1 MEGSDHET
9 PQKFKSGHRFMVHY
23 QASDD
28 GNKVTP
34 KNKQFRKSINPR
46 TPQGLSYSLG
56 NCNTMMSSNS
66 SNGGMHSIS
75 MAVIQTP
82 PAKRHQKIKNP
93 FEAAWAER
101 LHMPLIASP
110 SLFQRPDTPQMSST
124 QCEWTIEEVSSLMPA
139 NVEPHEAQFND
150 SPDPELEAKAQ
161 MAISSYFKDNQIV
174 PSPVDCPLRSQR
186 IVLHDFSG
194 TTPISKPGRR
204 IRDCASQTELT
215 LPPILP
221 PALEEA
227 LKPYFQPHLAGANIE
242 LKKSRYAQRSASS
255 SIDAKDTSLRRKLFD
270 IHNVLIWENE
280 QQLLAKGANNSSA
293 SASGSGS
300 AAGGGQSNSSPHSL
314 QSLQHTAIVGKL
326 SDSLDKSSFGSLSPI
341 SASDDLSPSLADKG
355 SATKRKSRFN
365 NLRAEIE
372 ELEQLSPIHPP
383 VRRKP
388 IEKLYRSQNKE
399 NNLSHDMTNNTSQET
414 DNGKFTPERS
424 SSPLASMITNN
435 IGEFSSDSF
444 NIKVSRLRVNSSKCS
459 NKSNKERL
467 TTKVAG
473 AKNSSNILQEV
484 DVFMNHEETLEEL
497 LEYTGIDVEDMQ
509 ISQVS
514 GHSSTCSSSQSD
526 TPRGKRR
533 SASRKNLS
541 QSFSANWLNDD
552 DGDENE
558 QPNKEDK
565 KLNRICQDLK
575 KKNFNPAALI
585 PTSSSSFGGVIHHTP
600 VNSSPKK
607 SLTFY
612 RTDSGFNELSQNSSE
627 SQDGPTLSQ
636 PHQQH
641 NNDHMK
647 QNLSTTTP
655 GEQMMVHCCSTPS
668 TKQDKF
674 DFMI

>member
-9 PQKFKSGHRFMVHY
+9 PQKLKGHRFMMHY
-23 QASDD
+23 PPATADEC
-28 GNKVTP
+28 NKVTP

-56 NCNTMMSSNS
+56 NCNTMMSNGSSNS
-66 SNGGMHSIS
+66 MHSIS

-101 LHMPLIASP
+101 LHMPFIASP

-139 NVEPHEAQFND
+139 NVEPNEAQFND

-186 IVLHDFSG
+186 IVLNDISG
-194 TTPISKPGRR
+194 NTPISKPGRR

-221 PALEEA
+221 SALEEA
-227 LKPYFQPHLAGANIE
+227 LKPYFKPHLAGANVE

-280 QQLLAKGANNSSA
+280 QQLLAKNNNSTTAPS
-293 SASGSGS
+293 SS
-300 AAGGGQSNSSPHSL
+300 GGQSNSSPLSL

-341 SASDDLSPSLADKG
+341 SASDDLSPSVADKG

-365 NLRAEIE
+365 NLRTELE

-388 IEKLYRSQNKE
+388 LEKLYRSHNKE
-399 NNLSHDMTNNTSQET
+399 NISNDMINNTSQET

-424 SSPLASMITNN
+424 SSPLASMITNS

-444 NIKVSRLRVNSSKCS
+444 NVKVSRLRVNSSKCS
-459 NKSNKERL
+459 SKSHKERL
-467 TTKVAG
+467 TTKLAG
-473 AKNSSNILQEV
+473 NKNSSNILQEV
-484 DVFMNHEETLEEL
+484 DVFMTHEETCEEL
-497 LEYTGIDVEDMQ
+497 LEYTGIDGEDMQ

-526 TPRGKRR
+526 TPRCKRR

-541 QSFSANWLNDD
+541 QSFSANWLNGEADD
-552 DGDENE
+552 DEE
-558 QPNKEDK
+558 PNKDDHK
-565 KLNRICQDLK
+565 FNRLCQDLK

-585 PTSSSSFGGVIHHTP
+585 ATSTSSSFGGVVHHTP

-612 RTDSGFNELSQNSSE
+612 RTDSGFNEMSQNSSE

-636 PHQQH
+636 QQCVAEAAVAAALAASA
-641 NNDHMK
+641 D
-647 QNLSTTTP
+647 
-655 GEQMMVHCCSTPS
+655 GEQMMVNCCSTPS

>member
-1 MEGSDHET
+1 MEGNDHET
-9 PQKFKSGHRFMVHY
+9 PQKLKGHRFMMHY
-23 QASDD
+23 PPTASDEC
-28 GNKVTP
+28 NKVTP

-66 SNGGMHSIS
+66 SNGLHSIS

-139 NVEPHEAQFND
+139 NVEPHETQFND

-186 IVLHDFSG
+186 IVLHDVSG
-194 TTPISKPGRR
+194 NTPISKPGRR

-221 PALEEA
+221 AALEEA

-242 LKKSRYAQRSASS
+242 LKKSRYAQRSLSS

-280 QQLLAKGANNSSA
+280 QQLMAKNNTSSA
-293 SASGSGS
+293 AASS
-300 AAGGGQSNSSPHSL
+300 GGQSNSSPHSL

-341 SASDDLSPSLADKG
+341 SASDDLSPSLPDKG

-365 NLRAEIE
+365 NFRSEIE

-388 IEKLYRSQNKE
+388 IEKLYRSQNMG
-399 NNLSHDMTNNTSQET
+399 NQSNDMTNNTSQDT

-467 TTKVAG
+467 TRVTG
-473 AKNSSNILQEV
+473 SKNSSNILQEV
-484 DVFMNHEETLEEL
+484 DVFMSHEDTCEEL

-514 GHSSTCSSSQSD
+514 AHSSTCSSSQSD

-541 QSFSANWLNDD
+541 QSFSANWLNDE
-552 DGDENE
+552 GDENE
-558 QPNKEDK
+558 DPKRDEQ

-575 KKNFNPAALI
+575 KKNLNPAALQ
-585 PTSSSSFGGVIHHTP
+585 PTSSSSFGGVVHHTP
-600 VNSSPKK
+600 INSSPKK

-612 RTDSGFNELSQNSSE
+612 RTDSGFNEMSQNSSE
-627 SQDGPTLSQ
+627 SQDGPGLSQ
-636 PHQQH
+636 QQTSMALAAT
-641 NNDHMK
+641 D
-647 QNLSTTTP
+647 
-655 GEQMMVHCCSTPS
+655 GEPMMVHCCSTPS

-674 DFMI
+674 ELMI